1 MYWSDIYSSNVN
13 EKLMR
18 EEQAVRNIEHRMRA
32 NRAGRYTAKCK
43 PTIRKV
49 PNRKK
54 APVIALPA
62 LSQKLIIATAALF
75 MTMFVAVSFSF
86 ASTNGNTTLMPEARN
101 DIMQEEAVQTEE
113 IAEEANSDNAD
124 SELVQEPIDESTA
137 AESTVAMTE
146 EIGTEPVAEDNSS
159 ENSPALTVSEI
170 SHDVDHTPIWQN
182 VTAYDFTLLDLD
194 ERVDMIG
201 AMAHDDELATGIPAE
216 LTAAQM
222 ILESGWMESGL
233 TQEAN
238 NCFGIKASSGGYNWD
253 NSTWDGFS
261 VAEMETEE
269 EYEIGEITTIV
280 DGFRVYNS
288 VWDSVCDH
296 SAYLLNS
303 GLYSG
308 IADRNKNLDEVLTIL
323 TNGGYATG
331 SDYASEVKNLIET
344 YDLTRFGC

>member
-18 EEQAVRNIEHRMRA
+18 EEQAVRNIERRMRA

-101 DIMQEEAVQTEE
+101 DIMQEEAV
-113 IAEEANSDNAD
+113 
-124 SELVQEPIDESTA
+124 
-137 AESTVAMTE
+137 MTE